1 MKALTQQK
9 IFNKVAKHLL
19 TQNKKAY
26 QDGGCVMKTKSGL
39 MCAVGCLI
47 PDSMWNDNNA
57 TMVGQSDKWK
67 EYVGFSKNWGLLGAL
82 QSVHDGY
89 KPSQWFKQLSI
100 VAKGRKLRT
109 TELNKFKK

>member
-19 TQNKKAY
+19 TQKKKAK
-26 QDGGCVMKTKSGL
+26 QDGVCVMKTKAGL

-47 PDSMWNDNNA
+47 PDSMRNDNNI
-57 TMVGQSDKWK
+57 TIQGQSDKWK
-67 EYVGFSKNWGLLGAL
+67 KYVGFSQNQGLLGQL
-82 QSVHDGY
+82 QNVHDGY
-89 KPSQWFKQLSI
+89 KPSQRFKKLSI
-100 VAKGRKLRT
+100 VAKDRKLRT